1 MKTRFTLAMFL
12 AVACMQLTTDSAQ
25 AQQGLYGGY
34 GYGAYDVGRLYRVLA
49 DNVPYYA
56 AFPPVYYSVPVPRTY
71 GYSPFAYPP
80 GVRTPEIAADAMPVE
95 IINPHFQPT
104 STSEPEVK
112 ADQMTEAS
120 NSMQPLVVVNPYLTD
135 RLVSLKLDR

>member
-1 MKTRFTLAMFL
+1 MKTRFILAMFL
-12 AVACMQLTTDSAQ
+12 AVACMQLTTESAQ
-25 AQQGLYGGY
+25 AGHGLHGGY

-49 DNVPYYA
+49 ENVPHYA

-80 GVRTPEIAADAMPVE
+80 GVKTPEIVDDAKPVE

-104 STSEPEVK
+104 STSEPEDK
-112 ADQMTEAS
+112 TDQVTETS
-120 NSMQPLVVVNPYLTD
+120 NSVQPLVVVNPYITNRLASVQAD
-135 RLVSLKLDR
+135 R